1 MSLTQEEMKVLE
13 LLYEDARVTPERA
26 AVMLGMR
33 EEDVRAAVDKLEQE
47 RVIVGY
53 PALVNWDKTPIEKV
67 KAVIE
72 VKVTPQRDMGFD
84 AIAARIY
91 RFDEVTAVYLM
102 SGAYDLALTVR
113 GKSFKDVALF
123 VSQCLA
129 PIDAVQSTSTHF
141 VLKKYKE
148 RGKSVIEKEIDTREV
163 TGL

>member
-1 MSLTQEEMKVLE
+1 MDTLLIALE
-13 LLYEDARVTPERA
+13 NNARLSNRQLA
-26 AVMLGMR
+26 AMLGTS
-33 EEDVRAAVDKLEQE
+33 EDEVEAAIEAYE
-47 RVIVGY
+47 RDGVILGY
-53 PALVNWDKTPIEKV
+53 KTLINWDKTDRDLCHARIELKV
-67 KAVIE
+67 I
-72 VKVTPQRDMGFD
+72 PQSGLGFD
-84 AIAARIY
+84 DIANKLMQY
-91 RFDEVTAVYLM
+91 DQVETVYLM

-129 PIDAVQSTSTHF
+129 PIDAVQSTATHF

>member
-1 MSLTQEEMKVLE
+1 MDTLLIALE
-13 LLYEDARVTPERA
+13 NNARLSNRQLA
-26 AVMLGMR
+26 AMLGKTEEEVEAAIEAYER
-33 EEDVRAAVDKLEQE
+33 EG
-47 RVIVGY
+47 VILGY
-53 PALVNWDKTPIEKV
+53 KTLINWDKTDRDLCHARIELKV
-67 KAVIE
+67 I
-72 VKVTPQRDMGFD
+72 PQSGHGFD
-84 AIAARIY
+84 EIANQLMQY
-91 RFDEVTAVYLM
+91 DQVETVYLM

-141 VLKKYKE
+141 VLKKYKA

>member
-1 MSLTQEEMKVLE
+1 MNEKNTRKLLE
-13 LLYEDARVTPERA
+13 LLEENASLKPEQV
-26 AVMLGMR
+26 AVMLG
-33 EEDVRAAVDKLEQE
+33 EKCEDVQATIASLEKQG
-47 RVIVGY
+47 IIKGY
-53 PALVNWDKTPIEKV
+53 KALIDWDKTDRDLCHARIELKV
-67 KAVIE
+67 I
-72 VKVTPQRDMGFD
+72 PQSGHGFD
-84 AIAARIY
+84 EIANQLMQY
-91 RFDEVTAVYLM
+91 DQVETVYLM

>member
-1 MSLTQEEMKVLE
+1 MDTLLIALE
-13 LLYEDARVTPERA
+13 NNARLSNRQLA
-26 AVMLGMR
+26 AMLGKTEEEVEAAIEAYER
-33 EEDVRAAVDKLEQE
+33 EG
-47 RVIVGY
+47 VILGY
-53 PALVNWDKTPIEKV
+53 KTLINWDKTDRDLCHARIELKV
-67 KAVIE
+67 I
-72 VKVTPQRDMGFD
+72 PQSGHGFD
-84 AIAARIY
+84 EIANQLMQY
-91 RFDEVTAVYLM
+91 DQVETVYLM

>member
-1 MSLTQEEMKVLE
+1 MDTLLIALE
-13 LLYEDARVTPERA
+13 NNARLSNRQLA
-26 AVMLGMR
+26 AMLGTS
-33 EEDVRAAVDKLEQE
+33 EDEVEAAIEAYE
-47 RVIVGY
+47 RDGVILGY
-53 PALVNWDKTPIEKV
+53 KTLINWDKTDRDLCHARIELKV
-67 KAVIE
+67 I
-72 VKVTPQRDMGFD
+72 PQSGLGFD
-84 AIAARIY
+84 DIANKLMQY
-91 RFDEVTAVYLM
+91 DQVETVYLM

-113 GKSFKDVALF
+113 GKTFKDVALF

>member
-1 MSLTQEEMKVLE
+1 MDTLLIALE
-13 LLYEDARVTPERA
+13 NNARLSNRQLA
-26 AVMLGMR
+26 AMLGTS
-33 EEDVRAAVDKLEQE
+33 EDEVEAAIEAYE
-47 RVIVGY
+47 RDGVILGY
-53 PALVNWDKTPIEKV
+53 KTLINWDKTDRDLCHARIELKV
-67 KAVIE
+67 I
-72 VKVTPQRDMGFD
+72 PQSGLGFD
-84 AIAARIY
+84 DIANKLMEY
-91 RFDEVTAVYLM
+91 DQVETVYLM

-129 PIDAVQSTSTHF
+129 PIDAVQSTATHF

>member
-1 MSLTQEEMKVLE
+1 MDTLLIALE
-13 LLYEDARVTPERA
+13 NNARLSNRQLA
-26 AVMLGMR
+26 AMLGTS
-33 EEDVRAAVDKLEQE
+33 EDEVEAAIEAYE
-47 RVIVGY
+47 RDGVILGY
-53 PALVNWDKTPIEKV
+53 KTLINWEKTDRDLCHARIELKV
-67 KAVIE
+67 I
-72 VKVTPQRDMGFD
+72 PQSGLGFD
-84 AIAARIY
+84 DIANKLMQY
-91 RFDEVTAVYLM
+91 DQVETVYLM

-129 PIDAVQSTSTHF
+129 PIDAVQSTATHF